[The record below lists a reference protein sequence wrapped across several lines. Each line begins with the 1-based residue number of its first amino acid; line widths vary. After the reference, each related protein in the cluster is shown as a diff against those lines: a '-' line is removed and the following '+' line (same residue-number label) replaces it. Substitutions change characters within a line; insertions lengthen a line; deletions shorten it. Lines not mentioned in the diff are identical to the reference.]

1 MVWGVYLGVYVT
13 QYNIMRDI
21 VIYCNKYW
29 THMDTEK
36 RKQQRLKSYYK
47 NYEANRE
54 KILIRAKQYRD
65 NNRDKINAYHRNR
78 KKNDPDYKMRELL
91 RHRMLRVLKEQ
102 KSIKSCNTM
111 ELLGG
116 TLEQAKAHIESQFKE
131 GMTWANHGNNGW
143 HIDHIIPC
151 ASFDLTDPEEQKK
164 CFHYKNLQPL
174 WWRENLL
181 KGANVTQ
188 YNINKY
194 TTKDP
199 HSFE

>member
-1 MVWGVYLGVYVT
+1 MHYKNSIHLTLVADVT

-29 THMDTEK
+29 TYMDTEK

-54 KILIRAKQYRD
+54 KILIRAKRYRD

-188 YNINKY
+188 YK
-194 TTKDP
+194 
-199 HSFE
+199 